1 MARAFWWPGSLAAQ
15 IFLIQNFISKIGGY
29 EITLGWT
36 PDQVK
41 AAIALCNA
49 IISAINVTNQC
60 RATMLAVTNWRDIVL
75 FGGPKGMPG
84 GKAPLFPI
92 IDGALYNRGL
102 VDEFFELRD
111 QIAAN
116 SGYTLSMGEDLGI
129 VGQESSGLIP
139 SETSPELKT
148 VTASTNYV
156 TINGSMQGMPVMRIE
171 YAAKGQT
178 YGSVAIVT
186 NLPATIEIPMVNPNV
201 PQVGT
206 IRSIFVRKNADFG
219 NYSPNYDVTLA

>member
-29 EITLGWT
+29 EVTLGWT
-36 PDQVK
+36 ADQVK
-41 AAIALCNA
+41 SAIALCNA

-75 FGGPKGMPG
+75 FGGPKGTPG

-102 VDEFFELRD
+102 VDEFFVLRD

-156 TINGSMQGMPVMRIE
+156 TINGSMQGMPVMRVE

>member
-102 VDEFFELRD
+102 VDEFFVLRD

-156 TINGSMQGMPVMRIE
+156 TINGSMQGMPVMRVE

>member
-102 VDEFFELRD
+102 VDEFFVLRD